1 MIRSMTGFGAAETE
15 AAGRT
20 VRAELRSVNHK
31 GLRISVRAPDRF
43 AARQQELEQI
53 IKESVDRGHVY
64 LTVECEANPE
74 QAELSVDTKRLRSYM
89 QLIKTLA
96 DEEGLDVEVDA
107 ASLLLIPGVLG
118 EENLEEASEKHVWEA
133 IQDVCR
139 EALGE
144 LVERREQE
152 GANLQE
158 QLEEICRN
166 IGNSVET
173 VESACGSLVE
183 EYQQRLRERVESL
196 LEGTDA
202 ELDEDSLSREVAV
215 FAEKSDVSEEIA
227 RLRSHLK
234 QFQST
239 LDESPPRAGKKL
251 GFLAQEMLR
260 EANTMAAKM
269 PGADQTH
276 ETVGIKTAI
285 DQLREQIRNIE

>member
-1 MIRSMTGFGAAETE
+1 MIRSMTGFGAAEAE

-20 VRAELRSVNHK
+20 VRAEVRSVNHK
-31 GLRISVRAPDRF
+31 GLRMSVRVPDRF
-43 AARQQELEQI
+43 AARQQELEKI
-53 IKESVDRGHVY
+53 VKESVSRGHVY

-74 QAELSVDTKRLRSYM
+74 QADLSVDKKRLRSYM
-89 QLIKTLA
+89 QLVRTLA
-96 DEEGLDVEVDA
+96 EEEGLDVEVDA
-107 ASLLLIPGVLG
+107 ASLLLVPGVLG
-118 EENLEEASEKHVWEA
+118 EENLEGSSEKEVWQA
-133 IQDVCR
+133 IQETCR
-139 EALGE
+139 EAVQE
-144 LVERREQE
+144 LAERREQE

-158 QLEEICRN
+158 QLEDICHEIGSS
-166 IGNSVET
+166 IEV
-173 VESACGSLVE
+173 VESACGKLVE
-183 EYQQRLRERVESL
+183 EYQERLRKRVESL

-202 ELDEDSLSREVAV
+202 DLEEDSLSREVAV

-227 RLRSHLK
+227 RLRSHLQ

-239 LDESPPRAGKKL
+239 LDEAPSRAGKKL

>member
-1 MIRSMTGFGAAETE
+1 MIRSMTGFGAAEAQ

-20 VRAELRSVNHK
+20 VRAEVRSVNHK
-31 GLRISVRAPDRF
+31 GFRISVRAPDRF

-53 IKESVDRGHVY
+53 VKEDVSRGHVY

-74 QAELSVDTKRLRSYM
+74 QADLSVDKKRLRTYI
-89 QLIKTLA
+89 QLIRTLA
-96 DEEGLDVEVDA
+96 EEEGLDVDVDA

-118 EENLEEASEKHVWEA
+118 EENLEAASEKHVWEA
-133 IQDVCR
+133 IENVCR
-139 EALGE
+139 EAVQE
-144 LVERREQE
+144 MVQRREQE

-158 QLEEICRN
+158 QLEDICSS
-166 IGNSVET
+166 IGQSVET
-173 VESACGSLVE
+173 VEAACGDLVK
-183 EYQQRLRERVESL
+183 EYQERLQKRVESL

-202 ELDEDSLSREVAV
+202 EIEEDTLSREVAV

-269 PGADQTH
+269 PGAEQTH